1 MVKWVKIGEIS
12 KLIRGKVISKDY
24 VNSHLGDYPVF
35 SSQTA
40 NNGEFGRIDTY
51 MFDGEYVTWT
61 TDGAYAGTIF
71 KRCGKFNI
79 TNICGLIELKTDK
92 ILTDFLYYWLTI
104 NTNNYVNRVI
114 DNPKLMSNVMATVK
128 VPLISISEQ
137 QRIVDILDKFEGMV
151 ENVEKEL
158 LLRQKQYEFYREK
171 MMNCLRCD
179 SVKWV
184 KIGDEGSFYSGL
196 SGKNK
201 NDFVNGNAKFVTYM
215 NVYTNVAL
223 NFDIEDKVQIKDTE
237 RQNTIE
243 YGDILFTGSSETP
256 DECGMSCVVTQVPEE
271 SIYLNSFCFGYRFNS
286 IENILPDYCKHLF
299 RSSMIRSAIAKTAN
313 GVIRFNVSK
322 KLFANI
328 EIPVPSLSKQQEI
341 VNKLDKFEELIENLK
356 EEFELRKKQ
365 YEYYREKLLTFE

>member
-1 MVKWVKIGEIS
+1 MVKWVKIGDLLEYEQPTKYLVDSTEYDDRHRTPVLTAGQSFI
-12 KLIRGKVISKDY
+12 
-24 VNSHLGDYPVF
+24 LGYTNETAGIYKA
-35 SSQTA
+35 SSQNPT
-40 NNGEFGRIDTY
+40 II
-51 MFDGEYVTWT
+51 FDDFTTNFHFVSFDFKVKSSAMKMLRPKKDDVSFKYV
-61 TDGAYAGTIF
+61 
-71 KRCGKFNI
+71 
-79 TNICGLIELKTDK
+79 
-92 ILTDFLYYWLTI
+92 YYSMLGIKYTPAEHARQWI
-104 NTNNYVNRVI
+104 SCY
-114 DNPKLMSNVMATVK
+114 SNFEI
-128 VPLISISEQ
+128 PLPSLSEQ

-158 LLRQKQYEFYREK
+158 LLRQKQYEVYREK

-223 NFDIEDKVQIKDTE
+223 NFDIEDKVQIRDTE

-271 SIYLNSFCFGYRFNS
+271 SIHLNSFCFGYRFNS
-286 IENILPDYCKHLF
+286 IENIQPDYCKHLF
-299 RSSMIRSAIAKTAN
+299 RSNMIRSAIAKTAN
-313 GVIRFNVSK
+313 GVTRFNVSK

-328 EIPVPSLSKQQEI
+328 EIPLPSLAKQQEI
-341 VNKLDKFEELIENLK
+341 VAKLDKFEEMISALK
-356 EEFELRKKQ
+356 RELELRKKQ

>member
-1 MVKWVKIGEIS
+1 M
-12 KLIRGKVISKDY
+12 
-24 VNSHLGDYPVF
+24 
-35 SSQTA
+35 
-40 NNGEFGRIDTY
+40 
-51 MFDGEYVTWT
+51 
-61 TDGAYAGTIF
+61 
-71 KRCGKFNI
+71 
-79 TNICGLIELKTDK
+79 
-92 ILTDFLYYWLTI
+92 
-104 NTNNYVNRVI
+104 
-114 DNPKLMSNVMATVK
+114 
-128 VPLISISEQ
+128 
-137 QRIVDILDKFEGMV
+137 
-151 ENVEKEL
+151 
-158 LLRQKQYEFYREK
+158 
-171 MMNCLRCD
+171 
-179 SVKWV
+179 

-223 NFDIEDKVQIKDTE
+223 NFDIEDKVQIRDTE
-237 RQNTIE
+237 RQNIIE

-313 GVIRFNVSK
+313 GVTRFNVSK

-328 EIPVPSLSKQQEI
+328 EIPLPSLSEQQRIVDILDKFEGMVENVEKEILLRQKQYEFYREKMMSCLRCDSVKWVKIGDICGRVENGERPPKEMLKGEYPYINAGTVPSGYFNKYNSDANAVTTPSHGEGGIGFVDFQNKPFWCGALCFKLYANTEIAQSKYLFLALSANSDKILALKKEGGVPYFNRKQLCDIEIPLPPLAKQQEI
-341 VNKLDKFEELIENLK
+341 VAKLDKFEEMISTLK
-356 EEFELRKKQ
+356 KELELRKKQ